1 MTRRRHNSIFE
12 LTVGKRQSL
21 QTGNSYLQPR
31 AYYWTRLTLWVSD
44 MAPRATPDIESHQE
58 VFMAI
63 HILDQDA
70 PGLANRLRGLK
81 SENRHKVVV
90 SASFF
95 AARGM
100 SDLGANT
107 EALLDRMRACGEI
120 SAQEAESAIVLSGEA
135 DDRCFKL
142 QEEGA
147 PADVWGKSYSLARL
161 LRGIGVGFGG
171 EPKEDI
177 ADAIYEIAKSV
188 DNSAGL
194 LEHIASEIDA
204 AE

>member
-1 MTRRRHNSIFE
+1 MT
-12 LTVGKRQSL
+12 
-21 QTGNSYLQPR
+21 
-31 AYYWTRLTLWVSD
+31 
-44 MAPRATPDIESHQE
+44 
-58 VFMAI
+58 I
-63 HILDQDA
+63 HILDHDA

-90 SASFF
+90 IASSF

-120 SAQEAESAIVLSGEA
+120 STQEAESAIALSKET
-135 DDRCFKL
+135 DDRYFKL

-147 PADVWGKSYSLARL
+147 PTEVWRKSYSLARL
-161 LRGIGVGFGG
+161 LRGIGVGFGA
-171 EPKEDI
+171 EPREDI

-188 DNSAGL
+188 ENSASL
-194 LEHIASEIDA
+194 LEHIASEIGA